1 MSVEKAKEAVSMDV
15 NDGISWCKLNRDHLG
30 FMAFCNLCPHVG
42 KICSNICMPCQE
54 VKSFKILLFQVKKV
68 VVGWRNI
75 SNINIIFYEYIYITK
90 TICDRDGKSPD
101 LDSCCDIFVKFL

>member
-15 NDGISWCKLNRDHLG
+15 NDGISWCKLSRDHLG

-42 KICSNICMPCQE
+42 KICSNICVSCQE
-54 VKSFKILLFQVKKV
+54 VKNF
-68 VVGWRNI
+68 RNI

-90 TICDRDGKSPD
+90 TICDRDGKNPD